1 MKLDDLTGKKFGRL
15 TVLRR
20 ATVEDDPMAAKH
32 TVWVCECDCG
42 NIATKSAIGLKNY
55 RIPSCGCAEKEARS
69 LNRFEDLT
77 GKRFGR
83 LTVMYRANKP
93 GEITKWH
100 CRCDCGNEV
109 DVFAGNLKRKNHS
122 TSCGCYQEER
132 RSEVHTTHGYSNTRI
147 AQVFSHMKDR
157 CNNPNNPRYPSYG
170 GRGIKI
176 CPEWED
182 NPAAFYEWAYA
193 NGFREDAEYGETT
206 IERNDNNRG
215 YSPENCSIKPLKDQA
230 NNRRTSLF
238 ITHNGVTKTLA
249 QWRDLLG
256 MTQNEA
262 YRYIVKKKYT
272 IQRLIDEGI
281 VNGGALSI

>member
-69 LNRFEDLT
+69 LSRFEDLS
-77 GKRFGR
+77 GQRFGR
-83 LTVMYRANKP
+83 LTVMYRSNKP

-109 DVFAGNLKRKNHS
+109 DVFAGNLKKKNHS
-122 TSCGCYQEER
+122 TSCGCYNSEKTTER
-132 RSEVHTTHGYSNTRI
+132 KTTHGYRHTRI
-147 AQVFSHMKDR
+147 YDVFCHMKDR
-157 CNNPNNPRYPSYG
+157 CNNPNNPRYSSYG

-176 CPEWED
+176 CPEWEED
-182 NPAAFYEWAYA
+182 PVKFYEWAYA
-193 NGFREDAEYGETT
+193 NGFREDAKYGETT
-206 IERNDNNRG
+206 IERNDNNKG
-215 YSPENCSIKPLKDQA
+215 YSPENCSIKPLKEQA

-238 ITHNGVTKTLA
+238 ITHDGVTKTLA
-249 QWRDLLG
+249 QWRDLFG
-256 MTQNEA
+256 ISQGRIYYYVVE
-262 YRYIVKKKYT
+262 RKFT

-281 VNGGALSI
+281 VDGGALSI

>member
-1 MKLDDLTGKKFGRL
+1 MRLEDLTGRRFGRL
-15 TVLRR
+15 TVL
-20 ATVEDDPMAAKH
+20 
-32 TVWVCECDCG
+32 
-42 NIATKSAIGLKNY
+42 
-55 RIPSCGCAEKEARS
+55 
-69 LNRFEDLT
+69 
-77 GKRFGR
+77 
-83 LTVMYRANKP
+83 YRAENQNNMVR
-93 GEITKWH
+93 WH
-100 CRCDCGNEV
+100 CVCDCGNEV
-109 DVFAGNLKRKNHS
+109 DVLARNLKKPGHS
-122 TSCGCYQEER
+122 TSCGCYQNEV
-132 RSEVHTTHGYSNTRI
+132 RSAVHTKHGFRKTRAYDVYCGI
-147 AQVFSHMKDR
+147 KDR
-157 CNNPNNPRYPSYG
+157 CNNQNNPRYSSYG
-170 GRGIKI
+170 GRGIKM
-176 CPEWED
+176 CPKWESD
-182 NPAAFYEWAYA
+182 PAAFCEWAYA

-256 MTQNEA
+256 MTQNQA